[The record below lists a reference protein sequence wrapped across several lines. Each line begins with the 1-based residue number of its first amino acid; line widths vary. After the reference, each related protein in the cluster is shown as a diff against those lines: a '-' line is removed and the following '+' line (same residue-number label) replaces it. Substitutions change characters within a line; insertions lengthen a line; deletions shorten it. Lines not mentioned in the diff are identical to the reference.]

1 MELVYLAT
9 ASVPSETAVSIYRE
23 MMVDLL
29 LLASAVMR
37 SNRSLTKEFTTT
49 IEWMSQKQD

>member
-9 ASVPSETAVSIYRE
+9 ASVPSETAVSISRE
-23 MMVDLL
+23 MMMDLL

-49 IEWMSQKQD
+49 IEWKSQKQD